1 MGGAGDGLS
10 GVEAGTE
17 ATMDSTKLE
26 RKPVVDRYTFGVSCF
41 G

>member
-1 MGGAGDGLS
+1 MGEAGDGMS

-26 RKPVVDRYTFGVSCF
+26 RKPCYLCILVSTCF
-41 G
+41 